1 MRGRVDGNVLQGV
14 RSLARDGRKLRN
26 ALDFIAKVFHPDGQL
41 LHVGGHDFH
50 NIAAHAEG
58 GAAKG
63 DIVARKLDFHQP
75 AQQLV
80 QRQRHARAQRNHL
93 PGVFAGIAH
102 GIDAADRR
110 HNNHIPALLQGGGG
124 AVAQAVNFIVD
135 RRILFN
141 VGIGGCDVSFR
152 LVIIVVG
159 YKVFHRAVGE
169 KRFEFRAQL
178 GGQRFIVGDYQRWA
192 LHALDDRG
200 HGKRLA
206 RACYAQQRLRLEPL
220 FKALRQG
227 GDGLRLITPCDVG
240 RF

>member
-1 MRGRVDGNVLQGV
+1 M
-14 RSLARDGRKLRN
+14 
-26 ALDFIAKVFHPDGQL
+26 
-41 LHVGGHDFH
+41 
-50 NIAAHAEG
+50 
-58 GAAKG
+58 
-63 DIVARKLDFHQP
+63 
-75 AQQLV
+75 
-80 QRQRHARAQRNHL
+80 
-93 PGVFAGIAH
+93 
-102 GIDAADRR
+102 
-110 HNNHIPALLQGGGG
+110 
-124 AVAQAVNFIVD
+124 AQAVNFIVD